1 MARPI
6 NAPVIHLECS
16 LSLGCRQGGDC
27 DGQLARRGAEDEGAG
42 HTARHHATLHLGP
55 LIAPSSAR
63 TRRQQHQGDGGGGG
77 GGGAGELRY
86 AGSGGGCN
94 LRRPSGA
101 LHIVDCSAEHQGLFV
116 NNR

>member
-1 MARPI
+1 MF
-6 NAPVIHLECS
+6 
-16 LSLGCRQGGDC
+16 LSRNFRQGGDC

-63 TRRQQHQGDGGGGG
+63 TRRQQHQDGSGGGGG
-77 GGGAGELRY
+77 G
-86 AGSGGGCN
+86 CD